1 MEFTSRNELLAH
13 YAAVKAR
20 IAQAAEQRA
29 IDAFRIESHPKTRP
43 FAGKAYAEP
52 EPEPEPDPEPPQN
65 LLAGAP
71 LGRARGLL
79 EPVLQRH
86 MLTWRQ
92 VISKDRKQAIVSARQ
107 ECMWVLNKAGM
118 SLPMIGRFMNRDHT
132 TVLHGVRTHEHKR
145 TS

>member
-29 IDAFRIESHPKTRP
+29 IDALCIESHPKTRP

-52 EPEPEPDPEPPQN
+52 EPEPDPEPLQN

-71 LGRARGLL
+71 LGRTRDLIA
-79 EPVLQRH
+79 PVLQRH

-132 TVLHGVRTHEHKR
+132 TVLHGVRTHECKR

>member
-1 MEFTSRNELLAH
+1 MNFATADELRAH

-20 IAQAAEQRA
+20 IADAAKRPLPEVRPLLVVRPA
-29 IDAFRIESHPKTRP
+29 PPK
-43 FAGKAYAEP
+43 
-52 EPEPEPDPEPPQN
+52 PEPDEEPDLRPP

-132 TVLHGVRTHEHKR
+132 TVLHGVRTHECKR

>member
-1 MEFTSRNELLAH
+1 MNFATAEELRAH

-20 IAQAAEQRA
+20 IAGAAR
-29 IDAFRIESHPKTRP
+29 RP
-43 FAGKAYAEP
+43 PPQVQPLLVVRPAP
-52 EPEPEPDPEPPQN
+52 PEPEPDEEPDLRPP

-71 LGRARGLL
+71 IGRTRDLV

-86 MLTWRQ
+86 MVTWKQ
-92 VISKDRKQAIVSARQ
+92 VAGRDRKQAIVAARQ

-118 SLPMIGRFMNRDHT
+118 SLPMIGRFMRRDHT
-132 TVLHGVRTHEHKR
+132 TVLHGVRKHESKR